1 MFNIYLFDRLKK
13 NMGLKIVAN
22 KECREKTRSPEML
35 SIPWGGGGEGMGA
48 KLEAKPFSLP
58 SVM

>member
-1 MFNIYLFDRLKK
+1 
-13 NMGLKIVAN
+13 MGLKIVAN

-35 SIPWGGGGEGMGA
+35 SIPWGGGGGEGMGA

>member
-1 MFNIYLFDRLKK
+1 
-13 NMGLKIVAN
+13 MGLKIVAN

-35 SIPWGGGGEGMGA
+35 SIPWGGGEGMAA

-58 SVM
+58 NVM

>member
-1 MFNIYLFDRLKK
+1 
-13 NMGLKIVAN
+13 MGLKIVAN

-35 SIPWGGGGEGMGA
+35 SIPWGGGGGGGKEGMGA

>member
-1 MFNIYLFDRLKK
+1 
-13 NMGLKIVAN
+13 MGLKIVAN

-35 SIPWGGGGEGMGA
+35 SIPWGGGGGEVGMGA